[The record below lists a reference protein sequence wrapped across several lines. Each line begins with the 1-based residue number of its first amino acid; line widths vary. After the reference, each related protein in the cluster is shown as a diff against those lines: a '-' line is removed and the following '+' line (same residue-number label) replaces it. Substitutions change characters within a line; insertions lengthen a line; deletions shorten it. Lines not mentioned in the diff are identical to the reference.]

1 MENLDESVK
10 MVFEQFAT
18 PILATIVTIILAII
32 IHKLLC
38 HGVNR
43 LSRKGL
49 IPNQLRTTIQPIMKW
64 LIIIITTLISFGF
77 FGVSVTSFWAA
88 LSGILVLVA
97 IGFVAVWSVLS
108 NILCSILLVIFAPFR
123 IGDEIEVQDPAA
135 PITIRGKVIGINMFF
150 TTLQNNGDD
159 EPESEGQ
166 VTRVPNNLF
175 FQKYVRRWPGTGT
188 QSLKSYLADEHQRTE
203 NR

>member
-1 MENLDESVK
+1 MDKIDESAR
-10 MVFEQFAT
+10 MVFEQFGT
-18 PILATIVTIILAII
+18 PILATIVTIIFAII

-43 LSRKGL
+43 LSTKGL
-49 IPNQLRTTIQPIMKW
+49 IPNQLRNTIQPIMKW
-64 LIIIITTLISFGF
+64 LIIIITALISFGF

-88 LSGILVLVA
+88 LSGVLVLVA

-108 NILCSILLVIFAPFR
+108 NILCSILLVIFSPFR

-135 PITIRGKVIGINMFF
+135 PITIRGKVTGINMFF
-150 TTLQNNGDD
+150 TTLQSNGN
-159 EPESEGQ
+159 GQ
-166 VTRVPNNLF
+166 TETEEHLIRVPNNLF

-188 QSLKSYLADEHQRTE
+188 QSLKSYLADERQRTE
-203 NR
+203 N

>member
-1 MENLDESVK
+1 MENFEHSAT
-10 MVFEQFAT
+10 MVMDQFGTPIFAT
-18 PILATIVTIILAII
+18 LITSIIAIFI
-32 IHKLLC
+32 YKLLC
-38 HGVNR
+38 HGVER

-64 LIIIITTLISFGF
+64 LIIIITLLISFGF
-77 FGVSVTSFWAA
+77 FGVSVTSFWAT

-123 IGDEIEVQDPAA
+123 IGDEIEIQDPAA
-135 PITIRGKVIGINMFF
+135 PITIRGEVIGINMFF
-150 TTLQNNGDD
+150 TSLKAVGKGNDD
-159 EPESEGQ
+159 SA
-166 VTRVPNNLF
+166 VIRVPNNLF

-188 QSLKSYLADEHQRTE
+188 QSLKSYFASEHEE
-203 NR
+203 NKK

>member
-1 MENLDESVK
+1 MQKLDESVR
-10 MVFEQFAT
+10 MVFEQFGT
-18 PILATIVTIILAII
+18 PILATIITILIAII
-32 IHKLLC
+32 AYKLLC

-64 LIIIITTLISFGF
+64 LIILITMLISFGF
-77 FGVSVTSFWAA
+77 FGISVTSFWAT

-150 TTLQNNGDD
+150 TTLQGNGSD
-159 EPESEGQ
+159 ETGVEAHL
-166 VTRVPNNLF
+166 VRVPNNLF

-203 NR
+203 NQ